1 MRNVVHCLQF
11 VRLTCAAVCFG
22 VSTMT
27 VLACRTN
34 SSHSETTGS
43 FDAIPRVQETENA
56 AAIIQRGFRA
66 AALKSGRS
74 QSQARVGTNDGVIH
88 KNKKKAPPSGPPI
101 LGPLDPD
108 LEDLGL
114 SSREVQSTMAAMTSH
129 RGSVDYEEEQ
139 DMTSVDIIMLDE
151 DDQDENIFD
160 TLATSPPQHSV
171 GDDLHDSANKK
182 RQTRDNDDDTQ
193 KTGNEEEGEDEK
205 DSKDRLGKFAKIA
218 ALCAGVGAACVALF
232 AFMKKCCK
240 CCGNQDDADLENKAE

>member
-1 MRNVVHCLQF
+1 MTMRNVVHCLQF

-151 DDQDENIFD
+151 DDLTHSRLRLRN
-160 TLATSPPQHSV
+160 TVLVTTSMTVPTKSDKPETTMTIPRKQGTKRRGKTRRTPRIGLESLPRLQPSVPGWAPPV
-171 GDDLHDSANKK
+171 WPCLP
-182 RQTRDNDDDTQ
+182 
-193 KTGNEEEGEDEK
+193 
-205 DSKDRLGKFAKIA
+205 L
-218 ALCAGVGAACVALF
+218 
-232 AFMKKCCK
+232 
-240 CCGNQDDADLENKAE
+240 